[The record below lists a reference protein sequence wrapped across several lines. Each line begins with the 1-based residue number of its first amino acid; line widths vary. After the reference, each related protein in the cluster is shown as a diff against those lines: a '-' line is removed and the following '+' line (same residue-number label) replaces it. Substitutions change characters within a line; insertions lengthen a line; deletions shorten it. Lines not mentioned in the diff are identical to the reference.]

1 MNTITNEAAM
11 PGLPLE
17 PVTMPETITPV
28 VVQTPDETGAND
40 PQVQ

>member
-1 MNTITNEAAM
+1 MDTITNEA
-11 PGLPLE
+11 LPME

>member
-1 MNTITNEAAM
+1 MTNITNEAAM

-17 PVTMPETITPV
+17 PVTMPEQIVPT

-40 PQVQ
+40 PQLS

>member
-1 MNTITNEAAM
+1 MTNITNEA
-11 PGLPLE
+11 LPME
-17 PVTMPETITPV
+17 PVTMPETIAPV